1 MVQKHM
7 ESTNKW
13 KPKKHGLQNHNSK
26 LWLLKGDLA
35 FDLFTVYALLQDPT
49 HIEARFFEN
58 NLGKAGLDPKVAGEF
73 IEKAIAGAFRP
84 R

>member
-1 MVQKHM
+1 M
-7 ESTNKW
+7 
-13 KPKKHGLQNHNSK
+13 
-26 LWLLKGDLA
+26 WLLEGDLA
-35 FDLFTVYALLQDPT
+35 FDLFAAYVLPRDPS

-58 NLGKAGLDPKVAGEF
+58 NLGKTGLGPKDAGEF